1 MGTIGH
7 SPRGAPAA
15 APGKAERR
23 RQGRVALRVPL
34 SFTEVAAQTRAN
46 RHGVTLDV
54 SRVGVRFRSEEF
66 VTPRAFVAL
75 EMILPGGGTYAAR
88 ARAVWAREARG
99 DGHWE
104 IGAEL
109 LRSGG
114 DADAALAETLQ
125 LHEG

>member
-1 MGTIGH
+1 MGRIGL
-7 SPRGAPAA
+7 PPPGAVAGAP
-15 APGKAERR
+15 GGAERR
-23 RQGRVALRVPL
+23 RQRRVDLRIPL
-34 SFTEVAAQTRAN
+34 SFTEVAAQPHPN
-46 RHGVTLDV
+46 LHGVTLDV
-54 SRVGVRFRSEEF
+54 SRVGVRFRSDRF
-66 VTPRAFVAL
+66 VTPRSFVAL

-88 ARAVWAREARG
+88 ARAVWAREGRE

-125 LHEG
+125 LHER

>member
-1 MGTIGH
+1 MGAMAH
-7 SPRGAPAA
+7 PPHGAARDA
-15 APGKAERR
+15 AERR
-23 RQGRVALRVPL
+23 RQPRVGLRVPL
-34 SFTEVAAQTRAN
+34 SFAEVAAQPHAN

-54 SRVGVRFRSEEF
+54 SRVGLRFRSEEF
-66 VTPRAFVAL
+66 LSPRAFVAV
-75 EMILPGGGTYAAR
+75 EMILPGGGTFAAR
-88 ARAVWAREARG
+88 ARTVWAREARG

-125 LHEG
+125 LHER

>member
-7 SPRGAPAA
+7 SSPGAAAGAPE
-15 APGKAERR
+15 KAERR
-23 RQGRVALRVPL
+23 RLRRVALRFPL
-34 SFTEVAAQTRAN
+34 SFTEVAAQARAN

-54 SRVGVRFRSEEF
+54 SRAGVRFRSEEF

-75 EMILPGGGTYAAR
+75 EIILPGGGTYAAR

-114 DADAALAETLQ
+114 DADAALAETLL
-125 LHEG
+125 LHER

>member
-1 MGTIGH
+1 MGTAGQH
-7 SPRGAPAA
+7 PSGAGAS
-15 APGKAERR
+15 ERR
-23 RQGRVALRVPL
+23 RQRRVDLRFPL
-34 SFTEVAAQTRAN
+34 SFTEVSAQPHPN

-54 SRVGVRFRSEEF
+54 SRAGVRFRSEEY

-88 ARAVWAREARG
+88 ARAVWAREARA

-114 DADAALAETLQ
+114 DADAALAETLT
-125 LHEG
+125 LHER

>member
-1 MGTIGH
+1 MGTFGRPPAGPA
-7 SPRGAPAA
+7 PRASG
-15 APGKAERR
+15 GSERR
-23 RQGRVALRVPL
+23 RQRRVDLRVPL
-34 SFTEVAAQTRAN
+34 SFAEVAAHEHQN

-54 SRVGVRFRSEEF
+54 SRIGVRFRAEDF
-66 VTPRAFVAL
+66 IAPRAFVAL

-88 ARAVWAREARG
+88 GRAIWAREARG

-114 DADAALAETLQ
+114 DADAALAETLL
-125 LHEG
+125 LHER